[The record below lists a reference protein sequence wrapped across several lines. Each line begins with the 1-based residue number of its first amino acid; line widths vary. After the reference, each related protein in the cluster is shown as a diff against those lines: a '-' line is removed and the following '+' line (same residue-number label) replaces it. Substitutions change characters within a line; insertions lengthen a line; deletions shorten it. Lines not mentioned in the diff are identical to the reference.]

1 MDSISRN
8 IATFVKVE
16 FLPIVTSLN
25 RIVSPKLTFD
35 FKAVLL
41 RDSHKIAMRNGVV

>member
-25 RIVSPKLTFD
+25 RIVSPKLTID

-41 RDSHKIAMRNGVV
+41 HDSLEIAMINGVV